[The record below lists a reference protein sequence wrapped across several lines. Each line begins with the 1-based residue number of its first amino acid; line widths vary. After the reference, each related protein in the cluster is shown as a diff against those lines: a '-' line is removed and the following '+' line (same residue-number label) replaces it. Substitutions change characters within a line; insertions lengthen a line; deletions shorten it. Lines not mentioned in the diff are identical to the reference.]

1 MKKILITST
10 LASIFVFISANS
22 YAGGESTISL
32 GYAQSH
38 LKVRGEK
45 IDKNRKGFNIKYR
58 YEIDNHWG
66 AIVSFA
72 YTHQRYNFY
81 YGKIKITDA
90 DVNYYSL
97 NMGPVYRFNEYISAY
112 GLIGLAH
119 GKAKAKAKAAGYPTN
134 DSATRLAYGAGL
146 QFNPVK
152 NVAIDAS
159 YEYSRLGGVKGG
171 TWMIGVGY
179 RF

>member
-22 YAGGESTISL
+22 YAVGESTISL

-38 LKVRGEK
+38 AKVRGEK
-45 IDKNRKGFNIKYR
+45 IDGNPKGFNIKYR

-66 AIVSFA
+66 VIGSFA
-72 YTHQRYNFY
+72 YTYKGYNFY
-81 YGKIKITDA
+81 YSKMKVANANI
-90 DVNYYSL
+90 NYYSL
-97 NMGPVYRFNEYISAY
+97 NAGPVYRFNEYISAY
-112 GLIGLAH
+112 GLIGFAY
-119 GKAKAKAKAAGYPTN
+119 GKAKAKAAGYSAN
-134 DSATRLAYGAGL
+134 DSATGLAYGVGL

-159 YEYSRLGGVKGG
+159 YEYSKLNKVKEG

>member
-1 MKKILITST
+1 MKKVLIAATV
-10 LASIFVFISANS
+10 ASVFAFMSANS
-22 YAGGESTISL
+22 YAVGESTLSL

-38 LKVRGEK
+38 AKVSGEK
-45 IDKNRKGFNIKYR
+45 IDDNPKGFNIKYR

-66 AIVSFA
+66 VIGSFA
-72 YTHQRYNFY
+72 YTHQGYNFY
-81 YGKIKITDA
+81 YGKMKIADA
-90 DVNYYSL
+90 DIDYYSL
-97 NMGPVYRFNEYISAY
+97 NAGPVYRFNEYISAY

-119 GKAKAKAKAAGYPTN
+119 GKVEARAVGYSAD
-134 DSATRLAYGAGL
+134 DSATGLAYGVGL

-152 NVAIDAS
+152 NIAIDAS
-159 YEYSRLGGVKGG
+159 YEYSKLDEVKAG

>member
-1 MKKILITST
+1 MKKVLIAST
-10 LASIFVFISANS
+10 VASVFAFMSANS
-22 YAGGESTISL
+22 YAVGESTLSL

-38 LKVRGEK
+38 LKVGGEK
-45 IDKNRKGFNIKYR
+45 IGDNNPKGFNIKYR

-66 AIVSFA
+66 VIGSFA
-72 YTHQRYNFY
+72 YTHQGYNFY
-81 YGKIKITDA
+81 YDKIKVA
-90 DVNYYSL
+90 DVDVDYYSL
-97 NMGPVYRFNEYISAY
+97 NAGPVYRFNEYISAY

-119 GKAKAKAKAAGYPTN
+119 GKVEVGAEGDSAN
-134 DSATRLAYGAGL
+134 DSATRLAYGVGL

-152 NVAIDAS
+152 NIAIDAS
-159 YEYSRLGGVKGG
+159 YEYSKLDELKAG